1 MLRSALFVV
10 SSSLLS
16 LSLVAC
22 ERGDDMPSSTRH
34 ADPASVSFDLK
45 FIDTMSAHH
54 QDALDMAKL
63 AETKASHAELRTMAV
78 DMQKAQKAEIDQ
90 MAGWRNAWSRGAAP
104 AVDHEMKGMKETMA
118 GMDMGKLESAQGADF
133 DHAFIDMMVK
143 HHAGAVTM
151 ANDAL
156 ANASRPEVKQ
166 LAQKIVSDQTR
177 EITQLRGW
185 SAAWFDHAHDAP
197 ARGK

>member
-1 MLRSALFVV
+1 MLRSALFAV
-10 SSSLLS
+10 SSSLLCF
-16 LSLVAC
+16 SLVAC
-22 ERGDDMPSSTRH
+22 DRGDGMRSSTTR
-34 ADPASVSFDLK
+34 ADAAPANFDLK

-54 QDALDMAKL
+54 QDALEMAKL
-63 AETKASHAELRTMAV
+63 AESKASHAELRTMAV

-90 MAGWRNAWSRGAAP
+90 MAGWRDAWSRGAAT

-118 GMDMGKLESAQGADF
+118 GMDMGKLKSATGADF

-151 ANDAL
+151 ANEAL
-156 ANASRPEVKQ
+156 AKATRPEVKE
-166 LAQKIVSDQTR
+166 LSKKIVSDQTR
-177 EITQLRGW
+177 EIAQLRSW
-185 SAAWFDHAHDAP
+185 SAAWFDHAHEP